1 MGQGQLKQRCGR
13 FLTWWHDSVIEGWV
27 VGTDGPHEAKQAAAK
42 HGCQKGVKCSIEE
55 ENKA

>member
-1 MGQGQLKQRCGR
+1 MGQRCGR
-13 FLTWWHDSVIEGWV
+13 FFTWWHDSVIEGWV